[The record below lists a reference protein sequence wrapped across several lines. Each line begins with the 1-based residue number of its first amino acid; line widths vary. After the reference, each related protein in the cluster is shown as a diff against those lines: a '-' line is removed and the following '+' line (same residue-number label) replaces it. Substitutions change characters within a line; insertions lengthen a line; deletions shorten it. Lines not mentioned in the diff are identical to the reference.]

1 MFIRLHHV
9 GLLVKDLNETKKLYC
24 EQFGLKPGKE
34 FDLVREDVR
43 ILNIPIGDS
52 MIEVN
57 QVINHD
63 SGVGRYLAKHGDG
76 LHHICLESDDLDADI
91 KMMGALG
98 FTLIKP
104 VSESPNGVR
113 VAWIHPKQV
122 QGVLMELWENPKDQ
136 PDTSRT

>member
-24 EQFGLKPGKE
+24 EQFGLSPGRE
-34 FDLVREDVR
+34 FDLVKEDVR

-63 SGVGRYLAKHGDG
+63 SGVGRYLAKRGDG

-91 KMMGALG
+91 EMLGPLG